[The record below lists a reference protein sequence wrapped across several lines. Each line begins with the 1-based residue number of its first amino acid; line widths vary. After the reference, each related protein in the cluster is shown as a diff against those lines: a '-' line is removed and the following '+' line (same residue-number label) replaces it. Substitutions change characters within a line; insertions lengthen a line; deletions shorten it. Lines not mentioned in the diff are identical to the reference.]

1 MKIKSIYLAFAV
13 AFLASCSSLLDE
25 KVESFVQ
32 PDKFYRNASQARAGL
47 DGCYIP
53 LRYIY
58 TSTLEIATEGVTDLC
73 YSTSGTQDS
82 QLDISPANP
91 RFGKT
96 MWTQCY
102 KGVRYCNDALYGLE
116 RSPMDSSSRVGFIA
130 AAKVMRAMYYYLL
143 TAFFGDVPF
152 WDYPVTSI
160 DVLQKIRK
168 LPRMSAADTR
178 DYLVDDLK
186 ACLDSLPKARSYD
199 IGDQRMGYAAGCMV
213 LAKLAMWNSRWEDA
227 SAALSSLETLYGDL
241 ADYPIA
247 DISFRCKNTP
257 ESIFEVQHTY
267 TKGGLSVTNT
277 LAPMCIPQ
285 NHVSGTCIYS
295 GVEIEELGTEC
306 TTWAPISP
314 NKYFYEGLMPET
326 AGDLR
331 RDLYIV
337 SQWNGQKFKDSDGKT
352 ITRPYLGPKFWC
364 PYMVS
369 TYDSNNYKV
378 FRYADAVLMQA
389 ECLCRMDRFPE
400 ALTRLNSV
408 KNRAGIRPASSF
420 SSQSRFMEEI
430 QKERGRELFCEFQ
443 RKFDLVRWG
452 IWYQSVLDFND
463 YSTVKD
469 NLYRYKEYY
478 PIPDS
483 ECGLSGGALDNKAYE

>member
-130 AAKVMRAMYYYLL
+130 EAKVMRAMYYYLL

-178 DYLVDDLK
+178 D
-186 ACLDSLPKARSYD
+186 
-199 IGDQRMGYAAGCMV
+199 
-213 LAKLAMWNSRWEDA
+213 
-227 SAALSSLETLYGDL
+227 
-241 ADYPIA
+241 
-247 DISFRCKNTP
+247 
-257 ESIFEVQHTY
+257 
-267 TKGGLSVTNT
+267 
-277 LAPMCIPQ
+277 
-285 NHVSGTCIYS
+285 
-295 GVEIEELGTEC
+295 
-306 TTWAPISP
+306 
-314 NKYFYEGLMPET
+314 
-326 AGDLR
+326 
-331 RDLYIV
+331 
-337 SQWNGQKFKDSDGKT
+337 
-352 ITRPYLGPKFWC
+352 
-364 PYMVS
+364 
-369 TYDSNNYKV
+369 
-378 FRYADAVLMQA
+378 
-389 ECLCRMDRFPE
+389 
-400 ALTRLNSV
+400 
-408 KNRAGIRPASSF
+408 
-420 SSQSRFMEEI
+420 
-430 QKERGRELFCEFQ
+430 
-443 RKFDLVRWG
+443 
-452 IWYQSVLDFND
+452 
-463 YSTVKD
+463 
-469 NLYRYKEYY
+469 
-478 PIPDS
+478 
-483 ECGLSGGALDNKAYE
+483 